1 MAGTAAA
8 LILTDSADV
17 MWDCPCHGSRFAPDG
32 SVSQGPAT
40 SRLAARPAPTGRAER
55 SVLIVAGQPQSPR
68 NDAVAGPAGQR
79 VT

>member
-32 SVSQGPAT
+32 SVIQGPA
-40 SRLAARPAPTGRAER
+40 SRLAARPAQIRQG
-55 SVLIVAGQPQSPR
+55 
-68 NDAVAGPAGQR
+68 
-79 VT
+79 

>member
-40 SRLAARPAPTGRAER
+40 SRLAARPAPIRQG
-55 SVLIVAGQPQSPR
+55 
-68 NDAVAGPAGQR
+68 
-79 VT
+79 